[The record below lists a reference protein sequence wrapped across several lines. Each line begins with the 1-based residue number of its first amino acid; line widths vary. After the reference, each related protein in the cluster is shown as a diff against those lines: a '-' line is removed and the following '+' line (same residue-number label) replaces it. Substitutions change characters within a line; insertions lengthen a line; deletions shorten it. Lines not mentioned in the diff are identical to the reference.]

1 MRFDSFNEQGFCKL
15 PKNNDKELNLNLKS
29 CVIIVTYNKIPDL
42 QQINNALVSG
52 DIDGLIV
59 VDNSNRKDLIDGI
72 KQQFLDDI
80 SFKYTLIENG
90 DNLGI
95 SKAINKGLANSLKK
109 GYDYI
114 YLLDDDAKI
123 SKDHFTKLRN
133 EYERLVN
140 SGEKVGIVC
149 PIVSNDNSIMNK
161 RIGHEHITKIDAAIT
176 SGMLISRHTIE
187 LVGMY
192 DESYFLEWAD
202 VQFCKRVR
210 KNGLKIFRI
219 NEVLVC
225 QDFGNTIKDVK
236 LSFLP
241 LLIYTKT
248 YKLILFK
255 IGIGNDLF
263 SYISIYRPER
273 QENINVYGIRIIM
286 REDNH
291 RYVFKIFRY
300 ISFVFTTLLVE
311 VLLFFATGDILY
323 IKLNGVI

>member
-123 SKDHFTKLRN
+123 SK
-133 EYERLVN
+133 V
-140 SGEKVGIVC
+140 
-149 PIVSNDNSIMNK
+149 
-161 RIGHEHITKIDAAIT
+161 ITN
-176 SGMLISRHTIE
+176 
-187 LVGMY
+187 
-192 DESYFLEWAD
+192 SYF
-202 VQFCKRVR
+202 K
-210 KNGLKIFRI
+210 
-219 NEVLVC
+219 
-225 QDFGNTIKDVK
+225 
-236 LSFLP
+236 
-241 LLIYTKT
+241 
-248 YKLILFK
+248 
-255 IGIGNDLF
+255 
-263 SYISIYRPER
+263 
-273 QENINVYGIRIIM
+273 
-286 REDNH
+286 
-291 RYVFKIFRY
+291 
-300 ISFVFTTLLVE
+300 
-311 VLLFFATGDILY
+311 
-323 IKLNGVI
+323 